1 MEPRNTDGRRYSLFR
16 PTRRRNPNT
25 IGCNHRC
32 RLSSPRGG
40 SPDRGRDHGRGAGG
54 PPPFRP
60 EAEADPFQVLQQ
72 LAPSSAQGS
81 WLLVTTEL
89 AAHHGPGVNWCAALA
104 AFPPPPGAGRGAPAG
119 LGGTSPCLWS
129 PGSAERDPSSGCDQP
144 GRVRAPR
151 FNPALELG
159 LPWLGHLPAGGAP
172 TTPAW
177 QDQLWLLREN
187 CGSVWRQL
195 CCTEQVT
202 APSTGDLGPVGRPSP
217 GQQRQHQQHEVQ
229 HHGGGQ

>member
-1 MEPRNTDGRRYSLFR
+1 MAETMAAVL
-16 PTRRRNPNT
+16 
-25 IGCNHRC
+25 
-32 RLSSPRGG
+32 
-40 SPDRGRDHGRGAGG
+40 GG

-60 EAEADPFQVLQQ
+60 EAEADPFQVLQR
-72 LAPSSAQGS
+72 LAPSPAQGS

-104 AFPPPPGAGRGAPAG
+104 AFRRPLVLVGAPRPGWEGQARAYG
-119 LGGTSPCLWS
+119 ALARQSGIPLLGVTSQGEP
-129 PGSAERDPSSGCDQP
+129 
-144 GRVRAPR
+144 RAPR
-151 FNPALELG
+151 FDPALEFG

-172 TTPAW
+172 TAPAW
-177 QDQLWLLREN
+177 QDQLWLLREQLWFRW
-187 CGSVWRQL
+187 CQL

-202 APSTGDLGPVGRPSP
+202 APFTGDLGPEGRPSP